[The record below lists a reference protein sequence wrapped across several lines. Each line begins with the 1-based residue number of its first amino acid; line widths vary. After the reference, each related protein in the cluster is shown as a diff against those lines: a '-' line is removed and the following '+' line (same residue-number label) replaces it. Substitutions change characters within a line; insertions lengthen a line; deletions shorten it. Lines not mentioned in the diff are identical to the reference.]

1 MAPTPEIKD
10 LVDRAVAGDT
20 EALNGVVTAIQD
32 DLYKLA
38 MRFLGTRADAED
50 ATQEIIVQIVT
61 HLAQWRG
68 SASFRT
74 WSWRI
79 ATRHLMRRK
88 KTAEEDLGDL
98 FEITEQL
105 IAMGNSN
112 PAMPDLEEAELSVL
126 ETEVRIACTQGM
138 LTALDRDQ
146 RISWVLAEVFEL
158 DSNEAADVL
167 DLDAAT
173 HRKRLSR
180 AHQKL
185 AEWMNAHCGIV
196 NKNNPCRCRR
206 QIPVAMQ
213 VGAIDPKNIQF
224 ATQPERQN
232 PRRRSLPLADAADAV
247 QLAAYT
253 LCCHPDYAAPEQ
265 MKEKIRA
272 LISSGSLQLLS

>member
-1 MAPTPEIKD
+1 MAATPQMKE
-10 LVDRAVAGDT
+10 LVDRAVAGDS
-20 EALNGVVTAIQD
+20 EALNDVVVAIQD

-50 ATQEIIVQIVT
+50 VTQEIVIQIVT

-68 SASFRT
+68 EASFRT
-74 WSWRI
+74 WTWRI
-79 ATRHLMRRK
+79 ATRHLMRCK
-88 KTAEEDLGDL
+88 KTAEENLGDL
-98 FEITEQL
+98 FAITEQL
-105 IAMGNSN
+105 IAMGDSN
-112 PAMPDLEEAELSVL
+112 PPLPDLKEAELAVL

-167 DLDAAT
+167 DIDAAT

-180 AHQKL
+180 AQQKL
-185 AEWMNAHCGIV
+185 GAWMDAHCGIV
-196 NKNNPCRCRR
+196 NQNNPCRCRR

-213 VGAIDPKNIQF
+213 VGAVDPQNLQY
-224 ATQPERQN
+224 ATQPEREN
-232 PRRRSLPLADAADAV
+232 RRRKALPVVDAADAV

-253 LCCHPDYAAPEQ
+253 LCCHPDYAAPDR
-265 MKEKIRA
+265 MKKKIQE
-272 LISSGSLQLLS
+272 LISSGDLQLLS